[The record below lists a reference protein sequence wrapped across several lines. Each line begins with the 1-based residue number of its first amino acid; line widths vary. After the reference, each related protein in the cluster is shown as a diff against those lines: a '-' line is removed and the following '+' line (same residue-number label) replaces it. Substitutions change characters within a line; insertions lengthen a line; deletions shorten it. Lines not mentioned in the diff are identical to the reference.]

1 MFRRFDTVGTMSCRT
16 RRAISPGTR
25 LATTALGLS
34 LALFTLSACGSEQ
47 DVTDTSAN
55 AGNSAAPAAEQ
66 PAGTPSTS
74 APVVAGRKPASTL
87 AESVTPRADAD
98 DSARS
103 GPGATCGT
111 IPGPDGAL
119 RVLILAGDV
128 DCDQAKSIG
137 GEYGPKIVS
146 GTQQSVSG
154 WTCGPSQLQGVL
166 AACQKAT
173 TVIGFA
179 P

>member
-1 MFRRFDTVGTMSCRT
+1 MSCRT
-16 RRAISPGTR
+16 RRAIASGAR
-25 LATTALGLS
+25 VATTALGLS

-55 AGNSAAPAAEQ
+55 NAAASAEQ
-66 PAGTPSTS
+66 PADAPSTS
-74 APVVAGRKPASTL
+74 APVVPGRKPAS
-87 AESVTPRADAD
+87 ARADSVTPRADAD
-98 DSARS
+98 ESTGS
-103 GPGATCGT
+103 GPGTTCGR

-128 DCDQAKSIG
+128 ECDDAKSVADD
-137 GEYGPKIVS
+137 YGPKIVT
-146 GTQQSVSG
+146 GAQQSVSG

-166 AACQKAT
+166 AACQKDA

>member
-1 MFRRFDTVGTMSCRT
+1 MSCRT
-16 RRAISPGTR
+16 RRVVVHGTR
-25 LATTALGLS
+25 VAATAVGLS
-34 LALFTLSACGSEQ
+34 LALLTLSACGAEQ

-55 AGNSAAPAAEQ
+55 SAAASAEQ
-66 PAGTPSTS
+66 PADAPSTS
-74 APVVAGRKPASTL
+74 APVVAGRKPASTR
-87 AESVTPRADAD
+87 ADSVTQSADAG
-98 DSARS
+98 DSGQS
-103 GPGATCGT
+103 GPGSTCGT

-128 DCDQAKSIG
+128 DCDQAKSVG
-137 GEYGPKIVS
+137 DAYGPKIVTGS
-146 GTQQSVSG
+146 QQSVSG

-166 AACQKAT
+166 AACQKDT

>member
-16 RRAISPGTR
+16 RRAISSGTR

-34 LALFTLSACGSEQ
+34 LALFTLSACGEEQ
-47 DVTDTSAN
+47 DVTDT
-55 AGNSAAPAAEQ
+55 AGTGAQASAEQ
-66 PAGTPSTS
+66 PADAPSTS
-74 APVVAGRKPASTL
+74 APVVAGRKPASTR

-98 DSARS
+98 DSTRS

-128 DCDQAKSIG
+128 DCDQAKTIG

-166 AACQKAT
+166 AACQKDT

>member
-1 MFRRFDTVGTMSCRT
+1 MRRG
-16 RRAISPGTR
+16 
-25 LATTALGLS
+25 
-34 LALFTLSACGSEQ
+34 
-47 DVTDTSAN
+47 
-55 AGNSAAPAAEQ
+55 
-66 PAGTPSTS
+66 
-74 APVVAGRKPASTL
+74 AGRHRHVCDRREQRGARGGATSRRSVDLGPRGRRPQARVDR

-128 DCDQAKSIG
+128 DCDQAKTIG

-166 AACQKAT
+166 AACQKDT